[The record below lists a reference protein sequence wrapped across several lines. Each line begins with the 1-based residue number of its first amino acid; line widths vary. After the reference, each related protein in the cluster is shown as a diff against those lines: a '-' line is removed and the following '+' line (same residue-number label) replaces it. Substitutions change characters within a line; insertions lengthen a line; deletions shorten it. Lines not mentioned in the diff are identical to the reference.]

1 MNKIILKISFLLLL
15 LTLFPGISI
24 SQQKVEYTK
33 SVKETRNNWGLGFVY
48 SENGFGIVTAK
59 YFRLGYSIDFAA
71 SLLFSGVTDS
81 REIERTDIYGNSVV
95 LGKVNRVFMAPLSI
109 GLNMELFKGDLDGDF
124 KPFFSFGVAPTLVL
138 LNPYNESFFQAI
150 GSTTTKFAVG
160 PYIGIGMNYKQ
171 SNSMALNVNLSYY
184 YLPLVNGGVESIQY
198 NTIDD
203 VGGVQLLFGLNFL
216 K

>member
-1 MNKIILKISFLLLL
+1 MNKFIFKISFFILLLIF
-15 LTLFPGISI
+15 FPGLSF
-24 SQQKVEYTK
+24 SQHKVEYSKTN
-33 SVKETRNNWGLGFVY
+33 KETRNNWGIGFVY
-48 SENGFGIVTAK
+48 SESGFGIATAK
-59 YFRLGYSIDFAA
+59 YFRLGYSVDFSA

-109 GLNMELFKGDLDGDF
+109 GLNMELFKDDLDGDF
-124 KPFFSFGVAPTLVL
+124 KPYFNFGVAPTLVL
-138 LNPYNESFFQAI
+138 LNPYNESFFNAI
-150 GSTTTKFAVG
+150 DNTTTKFAVG
-160 PYIGIGMNYKQ
+160 PYMGIGMNYKQ
-171 SNSMALNVNLSYY
+171 SQSMALNVNISYY

-203 VGGVQLLFGLNFL
+203 VGGFQLLFGLSFL